1 MRWLAEGSDENV
13 ADSTLPCAGGQ
24 RAALFCLRVVN
35 AADLAVGQ
43 DAAHAVFQMTRFW
56 DRRVHWVIST
66 LSALFKNL
74 NVAIKVSSGCQ

>member
-13 ADSTLPCAGGQ
+13 ADSTLPGAGGQ

-43 DAAHAVFQMTRFW
+43 DAAHGVFQMTCFW
-56 DRRVHWVIST
+56 DSRVHWVIGT
-66 LSALFKNL
+66 LPALFKNL
-74 NVAIKVSSGCQ
+74 NVAIEVSSGCQ

>member
-1 MRWLAEGSDENV
+1 MRWLAEGSDENIV
-13 ADSTLPCAGGQ
+13 DSTLPGAGGQ

-43 DAAHAVFQMTRFW
+43 DAAHGVFQMTCFW
-56 DRRVHWVIST
+56 DSRVHWVIGT

-74 NVAIKVSSGCQ
+74 NVAIKVSSRCQ

>member
-13 ADSTLPCAGGQ
+13 ADSTLPGAGGQ

-43 DAAHAVFQMTRFW
+43 DAAHGVFQMACFW
-56 DRRVHWVIST
+56 DRRVHWVIGTLST
-66 LSALFKNL
+66 LLKNL
-74 NVAIKVSSGCQ
+74 NVAIQMSSGCQ